1 MTDQI
6 HSCDE
11 NNPLPGFSAVSAV
24 LAGVC
29 PKAPTKTLARAL
41 TKTFP
46 KWTWHIKDTDSYWYS
61 CALGVVAADG
71 SLVAADVKAWLQAQ
85 IALHGSGRVLDR
97 IKTED
102 VRFARTGGETGF
114 YALGYKPDQPL
125 DFVQIHFRPTSRM
138 VYSFPSIQA
147 RHPVRSAPH
156 TCSSW
161 IDLPAGKARR
171 AGSSRLV

>member
-6 HSCDE
+6 DICDE
-11 NNPLPGFSAVSAV
+11 NSTLPEFSAVSAV
-24 LAGVC
+24 LAGIC
-29 PKAPTKTLARAL
+29 PEASTKTLARAL
-41 TKTFP
+41 TKAFP

-71 SLVAADVKAWLQAQ
+71 SPVAADVKAWLQEQ

-102 VRFARTGGETGF
+102 VRFARTGGETRF
-114 YALGYKPDQPL
+114 YALGYKPDEPL